1 METILII
8 LLAISLLVVLG
19 VLVTGLFAF
28 VKGGEFH
35 QKHGNRLMQW
45 RVTSQAVAVFLV
57 LLLVLS
63 RAAGD

>member
-1 METILII
+1 MEIILII

-57 LLLVLS
+57 LLLVLT